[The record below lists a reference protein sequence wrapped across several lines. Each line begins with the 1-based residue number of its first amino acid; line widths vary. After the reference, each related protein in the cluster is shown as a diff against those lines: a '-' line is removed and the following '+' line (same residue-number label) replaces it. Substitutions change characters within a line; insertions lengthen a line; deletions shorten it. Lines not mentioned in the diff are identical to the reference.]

1 MASSWWRHHFD
12 EAYLRLHDPLFPEA
26 ESRQQAGALLE
37 LLGLPCGSRIL
48 DAPCGWGRHANLL
61 AGAGHDVVGA
71 DLSGHFLI
79 RAARD
84 GADAPPAGADPARYA
99 AADLRHLPFPDA
111 SFDAVVNIYTS
122 LGLFED
128 EADDLRL
135 LREARRV
142 LRPEGRFLL
151 ESMHRDEVMAGY
163 AERDAW
169 TLPDGTEVRV
179 RRRFDPVAGVSHEV
193 LRWRRG
199 ADEGLKRHSLRL
211 RTASDV
217 DRLLRAAAFEPVA
230 WYGDWDGSALLRD
243 SERLIVVA
251 ARSV

>member
-26 ESRQQAGALLE
+26 ESRRQAGALLE
-37 LLGLPCGSRIL
+37 LLGLPLGARIL

-61 AGAGHDVVGA
+61 AGAGLDAVGA
-71 DLSGHFLI
+71 DLSPDFLL

-84 GADAPPAGADPARYA
+84 GAQDADAAGRARYA
-99 AADLRHLPFPDA
+99 AADIRYLPFPDA
-111 SFDAVVNIYTS
+111 AFDAVINVHTS

-135 LREARRV
+135 LGEARRV
-142 LRPEGRFLL
+142 LRPGGWFLL
-151 ESMHRDEVMAGY
+151 ESMHRDDVMTSY

-193 LRWRRG
+193 MRWRRG
-199 ADEGLKRHSLRL
+199 AEEGEKRHSLRL
-211 RTASDV
+211 RTATEV
-217 DRLLRAAAFEPVA
+217 RRLLHAASFEPLS
-230 WYGDWDGSALLRD
+230 WYGDWDGSPLRRD
-243 SERLIVVA
+243 SECLIVVA
-251 ARSV
+251 QR